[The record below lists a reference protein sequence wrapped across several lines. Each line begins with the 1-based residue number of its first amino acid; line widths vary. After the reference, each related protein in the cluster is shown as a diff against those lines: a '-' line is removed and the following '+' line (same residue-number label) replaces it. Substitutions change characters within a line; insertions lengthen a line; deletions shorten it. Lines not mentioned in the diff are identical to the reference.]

1 MKKTLSA
8 SALKHEAFVL
18 ALLSGMTA
26 ADAARKAGY
35 GRKNINVRIIAW
47 ELLQREDIQVRLKEL
62 SEAATDEAIMTLRE
76 LKIRLSDIARASY
89 DSPDRDGDP
98 IKAMDMLCR
107 LEGAYKTKPREV
119 NVAPIAS
126 VAMDQARVRSKLLA
140 KIEAV
145 VERQGSGAVES
156 NDIGL
161 LVEDGCEEAPN
172 NNNSE
177 V

>member
-18 ALLSGMTA
+18 ALLTGMTA

-47 ELLQREDIQVRLKEL
+47 ELLQREDIQARLKEL

-76 LKIRLSDIARASY
+76 LKIRLSEIARASY
-89 DSPDRDGDP
+89 DSPDRNGDP
-98 IKAMDMLCR
+98 IAAMDMLCR

-119 NVAPIAS
+119 NVAPIAR
-126 VAMDQARVRSKLLA
+126 VIVDQARIRAKLLA

-145 VERQGSGAVES
+145 VKRPGSGAVES
-156 NDIGL
+156 GDIDS
-161 LVEDGCEEAPN
+161 LVEDGC
-172 NNNSE
+172 
-177 V
+177 

>member
-1 MKKTLSA
+1 MEKTLSA

-18 ALLSGMTA
+18 ALLTGMTA

-47 ELLQREDIQVRLKEL
+47 ELLQREDIQARLKEL
-62 SEAATDEAIMTLRE
+62 SEAATDEAIMTLRD
-76 LKIRLSDIARASY
+76 LKIRLSEIARANY

-98 IKAMDMLCR
+98 IKAMDILCR

-119 NVAPIAS
+119 NVAPIAR
-126 VAMDQARVRSKLLA
+126 VTVDQAKIRAKLLA

-145 VERQGSGAVES
+145 VKRPGSGAVERG
-156 NDIGL
+156 DIDS
-161 LVEDGCEEAPN
+161 LVEDGCEKAPN